1 MRLPRDLAGRDLI
14 QLLGRHY
21 GYRLRRSRGS
31 HMLATLTTLNGR
43 HSVTVPRHRVLRI
56 GTLGQIVSEVAAF
69 VGSTEHDVRE
79 KLFGR

>member
-1 MRLPRDLAGRDLI
+1 MRQPRDLAGKDLI

-31 HMLATLTTLNGR
+31 HMLATLTPLTGR
-43 HSVTVPRHRVLRI
+43 HSVTVPRHRVLKV

-69 VGSTEHDVRE
+69 VG
-79 KLFGR
+79 

>member
-1 MRLPRDLAGRDLI
+1 MRLPRDLAGKDLI

-31 HMLATLTTLNGR
+31 HMLATLTTLTGR
-43 HSVTVPRHRVLRI
+43 HSVTVARHRVLKV

-69 VGSTEHDVRE
+69 VGSTDKDVRE